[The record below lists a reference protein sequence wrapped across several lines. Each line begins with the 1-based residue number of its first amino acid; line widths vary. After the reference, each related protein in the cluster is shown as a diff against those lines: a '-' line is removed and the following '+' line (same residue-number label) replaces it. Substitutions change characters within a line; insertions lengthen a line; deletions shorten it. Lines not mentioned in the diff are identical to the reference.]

1 MKYLRPLAVTGT
13 VGYAIPGGDEPKSI
27 EWGGAIEYSLLYLQ
41 NNVRDQGFSNFVAHL
56 TPVVEFSV
64 SSPTG
69 AHGDRTTGA
78 INPGLI
84 WSGQYIQLAAE
95 AIVPVNKA
103 SGHGVGF
110 IGQLHFYIDDLLPH
124 SLGRPIFGGKR

>member
-1 MKYLRPLAVTGT
+1 
-13 VGYAIPGGDEPKSI
+13 
-27 EWGGAIEYSLLYLQ
+27 
-41 NNVRDQGFSNFVAHL
+41 
-56 TPVVEFSV
+56 VVELSV

-69 AHGDRTTGA
+69 AHGGRTTGT

-95 AIVPVNKA
+95 AIVPVNRA

-110 IGQLHFYIDDLLPH
+110 IGQLHFYIDDLFPH